1 MEVTIT
7 EQTTITTTITETYC
21 PGLVRRIVR
30 SGRRCEVLEML
41 GRMIRRREERRE
53 EERIHGVENVRRREE
68 ACNARLARW
77 RRLPLQERKERAA
90 RLSALLR
97 RRALRR
103 QEQMVPSLPSI
114 IEGV

>member
-7 EQTTITTTITETYC
+7 TTITTTITETYC

-30 SGRRCEVLEML
+30 SGRRREVLEML
-41 GRMIRRREERRE
+41 GRMIRRREE
-53 EERIHGVENVRRREE
+53 ERIHGVETVRRREE
-68 ACNARLARW
+68 ERNARHAQW
-77 RRLPLQERKERAA
+77 QRLPQERKERAA

-103 QEQMVPSLPSI
+103 QAQRQAQMVPSLPSI
-114 IEGV
+114 IEDV